1 MPSNLQA
8 NINRRH
14 FLTKAG
20 AVASGAIAFPY
31 FVPSSALGLDG
42 SVAPSNR
49 ITVGLIGAG
58 ARGMHVIREGFL
70 PSPKAQVIAVCDA
83 AKWNVKG
90 AIATIDETYG
100 TKGCVG
106 YADFRDLLADKSID
120 AVYIATPD
128 HWHTP
133 ASVYAAKAGKD
144 VYSEKPVTLTVA
156 QGQVLCATMK
166 RYGRIYQSGTQVRS
180 SDRLRHACELVR
192 NGKIG
197 KTIGLEIV
205 LPNSRGV
212 EEQNRKAG
220 LPRIEPIPDGF
231 DYDMWLG
238 PAPWVPYRGGCFWD
252 WRWRSDYAAGYIS
265 DWGTHLLDFA
275 QWMLGTDG
283 SGPTGVEGK
292 GERMAGG
299 FWDVFSKYEV
309 EYTYANGVKVTVKEV
324 VQGDAGLKVTGSEGW
339 FFYSWN
345 SQSIAAGSADYQ
357 QVKINPDEIHLY
369 RSNNHVDNFLS
380 CVRSRQP
387 TISPAEVGHRSAS
400 LCHLA
405 VIAMD
410 VGKRLN
416 WDPVAERFGNSDEAN
431 RMLTRS
437 MRSPWHL

>member
-1 MPSNLQA
+1 M
-8 NINRRH
+8 NRRH
-14 FLTKAG
+14 FLKKTRAVAAG
-20 AVASGAIAFPY
+20 AFALPY
-31 FVPSSALGLDG
+31 FVPASALGLDG

-58 ARGMHVIREGFL
+58 DRGMHVMKEGFL
-70 PSPKAQVIAVCDA
+70 PSTKARVVAVCDA
-83 AKWNVKG
+83 AKWRVKG
-90 AIATIDETYG
+90 AVEIIDGTYG
-100 TKGCVG
+100 AKGCVG
-106 YADFRDLLADKSID
+106 YADFRDLLADASID

-133 ASVYAAKAGKD
+133 ASVYAARVGKD

-166 RYGRIYQSGTQVRS
+166 RYGRIYQSGTQTRS
-180 SDRLRHACELVR
+180 SARLRHACELVR

-197 KTIGLEIV
+197 QVLRLDIQ

-212 EEQNRKAG
+212 EQQNLKAG
-220 LPRIEPIPDGF
+220 MPRIEPVPEGF

-238 PAPWVPYRGGCFWD
+238 PAPWVPYRGSCFWD

-283 SGPTGVEGK
+283 SGPISVEGK
-292 GERMAGG
+292 GERMADGL
-299 FWDVFSKYEV
+299 WDVYTKYDV
-309 EYTYANGVKVTVKEV
+309 EYTYANGVKVTVKEGGEG
-324 VQGDAGLKVTGSEGW
+324 QGALKATGTEGW
-339 FFYSWN
+339 FDYSWN
-345 SQSIAAGSADYQ
+345 AQAIGAGSRDFQ
-357 QVKINPDEIHLY
+357 QVKINPAEIHLY
-369 RSNNHVDNFLS
+369 QSDNHVDNFLS

-400 LCHLA
+400 MCHLA

-410 VGKRLN
+410 VGRKLN
-416 WDPVAERFGNSDEAN
+416 WDPVLERFGNSDEAN
-431 RMLTRS
+431 RMLSRS